1 MSKATTIVDHFGHR
15 DRFLAVLV
23 AAELN
28 ATSAWEM
35 EFTSDLR
42 ERFEKWGYRMQLS
55 DLQHQQ
61 LARVACEF

>member
-15 DRFLAVLV
+15 GRFMAVLV

-28 ATSAWEM
+28 ASTQWEM

-42 ERFEKWGYRMQLS
+42 ARFEQWDYRMQLS
-55 DLQHQQ
+55 DLQHKQ
-61 LARVACEF
+61 LTRIAGEF

>member
-1 MSKATTIVDHFGHR
+1 MASTTTIDHYGHR

-28 ATSAWEM
+28 ATSHWEM

-42 ERFEKWGYRMQLS
+42 QRFEQWDYRMQLS

-61 LARVACEF
+61 LSRIAGEF

>member
-1 MSKATTIVDHFGHR
+1 MAATIITHFGHR

-28 ATSAWEM
+28 ASSAWEM
-35 EFTSDLR
+35 EFVNDLR
-42 ERFEKWGYRMQLS
+42 SRFEQWDYRMQLS

-61 LARVACEF
+61 LTRIAGEF

>member
-1 MSKATTIVDHFGHR
+1 MATTIIDQFGHR
-15 DRFLAVLV
+15 NRFLAVLV

-28 ATSAWEM
+28 ASSAWEI

-42 ERFEKWGYRMQLS
+42 ERFEKWDYRMKLS

-61 LARVACEF
+61 LTRIAGE

>member
-1 MSKATTIVDHFGHR
+1 MTSTTIIDHYGHR

-35 EFTSDLR
+35 AFTSVLR
-42 ERFEKWGYRMQLS
+42 ERFEKWDYRMRLS

-61 LARVACEF
+61 LSRIAGEF